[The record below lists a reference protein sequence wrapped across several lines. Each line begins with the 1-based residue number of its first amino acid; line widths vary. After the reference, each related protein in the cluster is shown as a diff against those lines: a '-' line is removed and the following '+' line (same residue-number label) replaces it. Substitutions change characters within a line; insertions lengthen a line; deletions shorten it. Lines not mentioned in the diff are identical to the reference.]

1 VNSSEKNY
9 CVKKPDCASV
19 HALKVPEMKCQAGI
33 MKVSELAEESSA
45 RRFNG
50 EHAQQVACV
59 ALDTPLYKKRHAH
72 LP

>member
-1 VNSSEKNY
+1 
-9 CVKKPDCASV
+9 
-19 HALKVPEMKCQAGI
+19 MKCQAGI

-59 ALDTPLYKKRHAH
+59 ALDTPLYKKRYAH